1 MFFLLSSVL
10 CRQVITNNNGM
21 PLVVHIEDKADII
34 LRGDED
40 VDVAIVSIYK

>member
-1 MFFLLSSVL
+1 
-10 CRQVITNNNGM
+10 M

-34 LRGDED
+34 LRGNED